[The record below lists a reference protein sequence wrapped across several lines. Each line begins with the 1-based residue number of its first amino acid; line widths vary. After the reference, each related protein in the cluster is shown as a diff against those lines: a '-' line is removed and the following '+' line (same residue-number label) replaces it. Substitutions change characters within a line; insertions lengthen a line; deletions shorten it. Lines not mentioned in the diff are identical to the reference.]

1 MQPIPLLRLLVWTAV
16 FFSTGLVTG
25 WWLHDR
31 SAPPPSGSQI
41 RPGAIPIIIQPDDFS
56 TTRHYRDSPSFTG
69 DRELIEFTRSLT
81 EGRNDDALVIFQHH
95 ERQGSALS
103 SQLRKELLSL
113 LDAWENQKNHEAAIK
128 LLELFTQYYYQDT
141 ELLKK
146 LADYYQT
153 SDRIAKAIDVYAD
166 ARSYA
171 LQKVFQKDETDFFD
185 RQIHVLAKALF
196 EQKKK
201 TQSLETL
208 ISQFQK
214 LAYLEPDYS
223 FYHYAL
229 AESYLSAGDV
239 DSAIHELQILQIDPE
254 YGEGAS
260 RLLAKLLPPPPLE
273 EPEPPT
279 GVIPLSGS
287 GGHFIAGATVGE
299 IFNTR
304 LMIDTGA
311 TLTTLS
317 SRILQGLREK
327 KKAFRIGHVELK
339 TANGIRLSPLYRVK
353 QFQIGNY
360 ALDNLEVVEIDPGH
374 LGTDG
379 LLGMNVLGRFHFF
392 IDQNQNTLSL
402 SPR

>member
-1 MQPIPLLRLLVWTAV
+1 MQLTSLLRLLVWTMV

-25 WWLHDR
+25 WWLHDH
-31 SAPPPSGSQI
+31 SKPSPGNSQI
-41 RPGAIPIIIQPDDFS
+41 SQGGIPIIIQPDDFS
-56 TTRHYRDSPSFTG
+56 TNKHYRENPLTNQ
-69 DRELIEFTRSLT
+69 DREFIDFRRSLT

-95 ERQGSALS
+95 EQQGSELS
-103 SQLRKELLSL
+103 SQLRKELLNL
-113 LDAWENQKNHEAAIK
+113 LDVWENQKNHETAIK
-128 LLELFTQYYYQDT
+128 VLELFTQYYYQDT

-146 LADYYQT
+146 LADLYQV
-153 SDRIAKAIDVYAD
+153 SDQPEKAVDVYAD
-166 ARSYA
+166 ARSYS
-171 LQKVFQKDETDFFD
+171 QQNVFQKDETDFFD
-185 RQIHVLAKALF
+185 RQIHALAKAQF

-201 TQSLETL
+201 TQSLEAL
-208 ISQFQK
+208 IPQFQK

-229 AESYLSAGDV
+229 AEGYLSAGDV
-239 DSAIHELQILQIDPE
+239 ESAIHELQILQIDPE
-254 YGEGAS
+254 YGDGAS
-260 RLLAKLLPPPPLE
+260 RLLAKLLPPPPVE
-273 EPEPPT
+273 EPDVPT
-279 GVIPLSGS
+279 GVISLAGS
-287 GGHFIAGATVGE
+287 GGHFIAGAIVGE
-299 IFNTR
+299 LFNTR

-317 SRILQGLREK
+317 SRVLQGLREK

-360 ALDNLEVVEIDPGH
+360 ALDNLEIVELEPGH
-374 LGTDG
+374 PGTDG